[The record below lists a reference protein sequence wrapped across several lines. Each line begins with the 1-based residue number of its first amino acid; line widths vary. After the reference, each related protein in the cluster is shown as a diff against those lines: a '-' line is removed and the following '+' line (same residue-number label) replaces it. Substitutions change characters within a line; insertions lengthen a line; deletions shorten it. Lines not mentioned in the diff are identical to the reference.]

1 MTCVVQNKP
10 PFSFS
15 VWFVSRELSYALIWP
30 YVLCLFLCGRRGGVG
45 WRKVYSCII
54 TQVALNK
61 FTALL
66 GCVNVGGREI
76 SVCHLSYATFTA
88 LYHCYS
94 VSSCADA
101 NKNYYVVVDNFFCA
115 QRNTNNCDLYVL
127 NTSCLI
133 FREDD
138 AKHLAT
144 FVNPW
149 QVLCC
154 VTDLT
159 FVCGKFAEVTWRYRH
174 EFISRE
180 SDASVESIRDL
191 SCRMLVASVCCS
203 ITTHRRSCWK
213 WHDENLHVTCLVE
226 DHCACPSQYCA
237 VTSWCYALGLW
248 NTGS

>member
-10 PFSFS
+10 LFSFS
-15 VWFVSRELSYALIWP
+15 VWFVYRELSYALIWP
-30 YVLCLFLCGRRGGVG
+30 SVLCVFVCFCVAGGGGVG
-45 WRKVYSCII
+45 WRKVYSCIFA
-54 TQVALNK
+54 QVALNK
-61 FTALL
+61 FTPLL

-76 SVCHLSYATFTA
+76 SVCLLSYATFTA

-94 VSSCADA
+94 VSSFGDA
-101 NKNYYVVVDNFFCA
+101 NKSYYVVVDNFFCT
-115 QRNTNNCDLYVL
+115 QRNTNNCDWYVL
-127 NTSCLI
+127 NTSGLI

-159 FVCGKFAEVTWRYRH
+159 L
-174 EFISRE
+174 
-180 SDASVESIRDL
+180 SVENLRKWHDVIAMNSFPAKAMHPLRVLQDL
-191 SCRMLVASVCCS
+191 FSSMMVDSVCCNM
-203 ITTHRRSCWK
+203 TAHRRSCWE
-213 WHDENLHVTCLVE
+213 WHDENFHVTCLVE

-237 VTSWCYALGLW
+237 VTSWY
-248 NTGS
+248 GSG